1 MSGDIR
7 PDRPAALTVGLLR
20 PCILAH
26 LVGGQTVYG
35 YELHHWLLGIGVEC
49 DLGTVYRSLNTMEA
63 EGLLHSTWE
72 RTAGGRSRRRYELSE
87 SGLDMVDAYVVPV
100 EQLKSVAQEFLEMRK
115 GGGGSSGPPGGVES
129 DDADATEHAQSRV
142 RRPNALHHRNGV
154 TPVSMFAPRG

>member
-1 MSGDIR
+1 MSGDIK

-63 EGLLHSTWE
+63 EGLLHSSWE

-87 SGLDMVDAYVVPV
+87 PGLDMVDAYVAPV
-100 EQLKSVAQEFLEMRK
+100 EQLKAVAQEFLEMRR
-115 GGGGSSGPPGGVES
+115 GGAGSPGGCES
-129 DDADATEHAQSRV
+129 HDGDSMEPAQPRV
-142 RRPNALHHRNGV
+142 RRPHAL
-154 TPVSMFAPRG
+154 TPTNRIAPLSMSAPRG

>member
-1 MSGDIR
+1 MSGDIK

-20 PCILAH
+20 PCILAR

-63 EGLLHSTWE
+63 EGLLHSSWE

-87 SGLDMVDAYVVPV
+87 PGLDMVDAYVAPV
-100 EQLKSVAQEFLEMRK
+100 EQLKAVAQEFLEMRK
-115 GGGGSSGPPGGVES
+115 GGAGSPGSGAS
-129 DDADATEHAQSRV
+129 DDGDSMEPAQPRV
-142 RRPNALHHRNGV
+142 RRPHAL
-154 TPVSMFAPRG
+154 TPASPIAPLSMSAPRG

>member
-1 MSGDIR
+1 MSGDLR
-7 PDRPAALTVGLLR
+7 PDRPGALTVGLLR

-26 LVGGQTVYG
+26 LMDGDSVYG

-87 SGLDMVDAYVVPV
+87 SGRDMVEAYGAAV
-100 EQLKSVAQEFLEMRK
+100 EQLRSGATELLEMRK
-115 GGGGSSGPPGGVES
+115 RGAGSPG
-129 DDADATEHAQSRV
+129 
-142 RRPNALHHRNGV
+142 
-154 TPVSMFAPRG
+154 

>member
-1 MSGDIR
+1 VDVSGDIR

-26 LVGGQTVYG
+26 LVGGDTVYG

-63 EGLLHSTWE
+63 DGLLHSTWE

-87 SGLDMVDAYVVPV
+87 AGLDMVDAYVAPV
-100 EQLKSVAQEFLEMRK
+100 EQLRAVAQEFLVMRK
-115 GGGGSSGPPGGVES
+115 RSATRLVSEPAPQRRRGDSPFDAPGAAAPLS
-129 DDADATEHAQSRV
+129 I
-142 RRPNALHHRNGV
+142 P
-154 TPVSMFAPRG
+154 APRG

>member
-7 PDRPAALTVGLLR
+7 SDRPPALTVGLLR

-72 RTAGGRSRRRYELSE
+72 RTSGGRSRRRYELNE
-87 SGLDMVDAYVVPV
+87 SGLDMIDAYVAPI
-100 EQLKSVAQEFLEMRK
+100 EQMRAVAKEFLDMRRAMQ
-115 GGGGSSGPPGGVES
+115 GHYAAHQTAAAVEHS
-129 DDADATEHAQSRV
+129 AAPEAHS
-142 RRPNALHHRNGV
+142 RRPVALVVRDR
-154 TPVSMFAPRG
+154 A

>member
-7 PDRPAALTVGLLR
+7 PDRPAALAVGLLK

-26 LVGGQTVYG
+26 LISGQSVYG

-72 RTAGGRSRRRYELSE
+72 RTAGGRSRRRYELSDA
-87 SGLDMVDAYVVPV
+87 GLDMVDAYVAPV
-100 EQLKSVAQEFLEMRK
+100 EQLCAVAEEFLSMRK
-115 GGGGSSGPPGGVES
+115 GASRQAV
-129 DDADATEHAQSRV
+129 DAASAAAHAELFPICKHAFVNTRATRIAAQ
-142 RRPNALHHRNGV
+142 H
-154 TPVSMFAPRG
+154 TD

>member
-1 MSGDIR
+1 VSGDIK

-20 PCILAH
+20 PCILVH

-63 EGLLHSTWE
+63 EGLLHSSWE

-87 SGLDMVDAYVVPV
+87 PGLDMVDAYVAPV
-100 EQLKSVAQEFLEMRK
+100 EQLKAVAQEFLEMRR
-115 GGGGSSGPPGGVES
+115 GGAGSPGSGEPHDGDS
-129 DDADATEHAQSRV
+129 TEPAQPRV
-142 RRPNALHHRNGV
+142 RRPHAL
-154 TPVSMFAPRG
+154 TPTNRIAPLSMSAPRG

>member
-1 MSGDIR
+1 MSGDIK

-26 LVGGQTVYG
+26 LVGGETVYG

-63 EGLLHSTWE
+63 EGLLHSSWE

-87 SGLDMVDAYVVPV
+87 PGLDMVDAYVAPV
-100 EQLKSVAQEFLEMRK
+100 EQLRAVAQEFLEMRK
-115 GGGGSSGPPGGVES
+115 GGAGSPGSGEFMTAIPW
-129 DDADATEHAQSRV
+129 SRRSHV
-142 RRPNALHHRNGV
+142 
-154 TPVSMFAPRG
+154 FAGHMP

>member
-1 MSGDIR
+1 MSGDYR

-26 LVGGQTVYG
+26 LLGGETIYG

-63 EGLLHSTWE
+63 DGLLRSTWE

-87 SGLDMVDAYVVPV
+87 HGLDMIDAYVAPV
-100 EQLKSVAQEFLEMRK
+100 EQVRAVASEFLEMRK
-115 GGGGSSGPPGGVES
+115 AGHVGSTVDPG
-129 DDADATEHAQSRV
+129 AQRRRGALPLPTTDGAV
-142 RRPNALHHRNGV
+142 RLSIPAR
-154 TPVSMFAPRG
+154 RG

>member
-1 MSGDIR
+1 VTGDVR
-7 PDRPAALTVGLLR
+7 PDRTAALTVGLLR

-26 LVGGQTVYG
+26 LLSGQSVYG

-87 SGLDMVDAYVVPV
+87 SGHDMVDAYVAPV
-100 EQLKSVAQEFLEMRK
+100 EQLRAVAQEFLTLRK
-115 GGGGSSGPPGGVES
+115 GGVDAGSGPTPGARRDAPVAES
-129 DDADATEHAQSRV
+129 
-142 RRPNALHHRNGV
+142 PNPVAPLSISAL
-154 TPVSMFAPRG
+154 RG

>member
-1 MSGDIR
+1 MSGDLR

-20 PCILAH
+20 PCILGH
-26 LVGGQTVYG
+26 LMGGETVYG

-87 SGLDMVDAYVVPV
+87 PGLDMIDAYSAPV
-100 EQLKSVAQEFLEMRK
+100 EQVRAVAQEFLDMRK
-115 GGGGSSGPPGGVES
+115 ARDGRSSAELAQQSLLASPPCGAASEAAPLS
-129 DDADATEHAQSRV
+129 IPA
-142 RRPNALHHRNGV
+142 HRG
-154 TPVSMFAPRG
+154 